1 MELKSAV
8 SLIAAVLASTALAG
22 CASTGEADTSES
34 EWTRLLAPGVY
45 AFSANVEGQHVYA
58 DGRVQRFSEPV
69 HGHVEISRPTI
80 GRLGGSRPGSTT
92 IVSSSHSDTRLSV
105 NPRTMSGT
113 VSVRVP
119 ETRRE
124 LGSEVCVM
132 YRDGPDGS
140 GECVSRMREYNEV
153 TRMVRRSGRI
163 FLTPISVAS
172 SELQGR

>member
-1 MELKSAV
+1 MALKPAV
-8 SLIAAVLASTALAG
+8 SLIVAVLASTALAG
-22 CASTGEADTSES
+22 CASTGEADTSEA

-45 AFSANVEGQHVYA
+45 AFSATVEGQHVYA
-58 DGRVQRFSEPV
+58 DGRVQRYSEPV
-69 HGHVEISRPTI
+69 HGHVEISRPTV
-80 GRLGGSRPGSTT
+80 GRLAGSRPGSTT
-92 IVSSSHSDTRLSV
+92 IVSSSHSNTRLSV

-113 VSVRVP
+113 VSVRLP

-124 LGSEVCVM
+124 MGGEVCL
-132 YRDGPDGS
+132 YYNPDGS
-140 GECVSRMREYNEV
+140 GECVSRTREYHEV